1 MNNTKILTYVL
12 GVVAL
17 GMTYYLVN
25 FIYSDIET
33 KKNIA
38 EVEQQVKEKLMI
50 IREAEQAYQATN
62 GKFTSDWDKLTSFIN
77 EGRLYIIQRKP
88 EIIPLGYGVDS
99 IIMHIDTLDA
109 VNVKDSLF
117 SAVKYPNLDI
127 SRLAYVPGSEKK
139 FNIFADKIQKSGV
152 TVDVIEVV
160 DSDPVDKTRKEDD
173 DRRNRRPLRFGSRTE
188 ITTTGNWE

>member
-17 GMTYYLVN
+17 GLAYYLVH

-33 KKNIA
+33 KRNIA

-62 GKFTSDWDKLTSFIN
+62 GQFTSDWDKLTSFIN
-77 EGRLYIIQRKP
+77 EGKLYIVQKKP

-117 SAVKYPNLDI
+117 SAAKYPELDI
-127 SRLAYVPGSEKK
+127 DRLAYVPGSEKK
-139 FNIFADKIQKSGV
+139 FNIFADRIQKSGV

-173 DRRNRRPLRFGSRTE
+173 ERRNRRPLRFGSKTE

>member
-17 GMTYYLVN
+17 GMAYYLVN
-25 FIYSDIET
+25 YIYSDIET

-50 IREAEQAYQATN
+50 IRDAENAYQATN
-62 GKFTSDWDKLTSFIN
+62 GKFTSDWNKLESFIN
-77 EGRLYIIQRKP
+77 DGKLYIIQKKQ
-88 EIIPLGYGVDS
+88 EIIPLDYGEDS
-99 IIMHIDTLDA
+99 IIVHLDTLDE

-117 SAVKYPNLDI
+117 PAKKYADLDI
-127 SRLAYVPGSEKK
+127 SKLAFVPGSDKK

-160 DSDPVDKTRKEDD
+160 DSDPIDKTRKEDA
-173 DRRNRRPLRFGSRTE
+173 DRRNRKPLRFGSRTE